1 MNSLSRN
8 KIFPSFTSAIRFL
21 YEQGQGDENLEPMI
35 KVSATGQP
43 VGRLEDGD
51 SVIFYDLRGEREI
64 ELTQSLTEENFSFF
78 PRNKFPALYF
88 VTLVDYSPGLK
99 VKVAFPSEIELEN
112 TLVEVV
118 CRQGLKVVKI
128 AESEKAAHIGFFLN
142 GKSERVFPGEE
153 RIIIPSSSLTSH
165 ESEPEMK
172 AEEVAQEVLKKIKE
186 RKHHL
191 IIVNLANVDVIG
203 HYENKEAALRAVE
216 KVDSCLG
223 QILAACRQNRIGLI
237 VTADHGTV
245 EEWLYPDGAI
255 NTGHTRNPVPFILSD
270 FRFDRPEEIKLRAR
284 GELADVAPTILELLG
299 LPRPEEMTGRS
310 LLLSSLEEFFM
321 GEKIKS
327 KSETN
332 HRLYLS
338 SNPLVLLILDGWG
351 FRENSYGNLIAEA
364 STPNFDF
371 LWSSFPHSLL
381 EASGEAVGL
390 PAGTVGNSEAGHLHL
405 GAGRRV
411 PLDRVRIDQSLADGS
426 FFKNE
431 VLQEAMARNRKLN
444 TSLHLMGIVSH
455 YSSHGT
461 VRHLFSLL
469 EMARHQGL
477 KKVYIHSFIGRR
489 GERPESGLY
498 YVEKVEARAK
508 EIDCGELA
516 TVMGRYWALDREK
529 NWDRIERAY
538 RALVEGVGYGVCP
551 ELFEP
556 GSELK

>member
-1 MNSLSRN
+1 MRSFSRN
-8 KIFPSFTSAIRFL
+8 EIFPSFASAIRFL
-21 YEQGQGDENLEPMI
+21 YQQGQGDENLEPVI
-35 KVSATGQP
+35 KVRSTGRP
-43 VGRLEDGD
+43 LGRLEDGD

-78 PRNKFPALYF
+78 PRHKFPRLYF
-88 VTLVDYSPGLK
+88 VTLIDYSPGLK
-99 VKVAFPSEIELEN
+99 VKVAFPNEIELRN

-142 GKSERVFPGEE
+142 GKSETVFPGEE
-153 RIIIPSSSLTSH
+153 RVIIPSSSLTSH

-172 AEEVAQEVLKKIKE
+172 AEEVSQEVLKKIKE
-186 RKHHL
+186 KNHHL

-203 HYENKEAALRAVE
+203 HYENKEAAIKAVE

-223 QILAACRQNRIGLI
+223 QIVAACRQNHIGLI

-245 EEWLYPDGAI
+245 EEWLYSDGAI

-270 FRFDRPEEIKLRAR
+270 FRSDRPEEIKLRAR

-299 LPRPEEMTGRS
+299 LSQPEEMTGRS
-310 LLLSSLEEFFM
+310 LIISSFDDFFTGGKIRKRGQTKERLHLSS
-321 GEKIKS
+321 K
-327 KSETN
+327 
-332 HRLYLS
+332 
-338 SNPLVLLILDGWG
+338 PLVLLILDGWG
-351 FRENSYGNLIAEA
+351 FRENLHGNLIAEA
-364 STPNFDF
+364 STPHFDF
-371 LWSSFPHSLL
+371 LWRSFPHSLL

-390 PAGTVGNSEAGHLHL
+390 PAGTVGNSEAGHLHI

-411 PLDRVRIDQSLADGS
+411 PLDRVRIDQSLKDGS

-431 VLQEAMARNRKLN
+431 VLQEAMARSRKLN
-444 TSLHLMGIVSH
+444 SSLHLMGIVSH

-461 VRHLFSLL
+461 IRHLFSLL
-469 EMARHQGL
+469 EMARQQGL

-498 YVEKVEARAK
+498 YVEKVQARAK

-538 RALVEGVGYGVCP
+538 RALVEGVGYAVCP

-556 GSELK
+556 GSEIK